1 MLTLSTTSFLFLFTV
16 NLSDDAAL
24 LVLCVIYTKTI
35 YVTVYTPCACF
46 VQTPAD
52 LQLLYNTCGQNDFF
66 TSNLFKSS
74 NVVLVIIPVVMV
86 RTLADL

>member
-35 YVTVYTPCACF
+35 YVTVYTPCVCF

-52 LQLLYNTCGQNDFF
+52 LQLYYTTPADKTISLQATC
-66 TSNLFKSS
+66 SR
-74 NVVLVIIPVVMV
+74 VAMWY
-86 RTLADL
+86 